1 MYVEQNVWSVEAAC
15 SRRPGDGW
23 VRNGD
28 RVIIWSW
35 ARSSSALALIGEA
48 IKGQ

>member
-1 MYVEQNVWSVEAAC
+1 VLSTAPEDS
-15 SRRPGDGW
+15 W
-23 VRNGD
+23 VQNGD

-35 ARSSSALALIGEA
+35 ARSSSAVALIGEA